1 MVLQTPTA
9 RIRNPLAVLLLS
21 SSVAFGPTVGSAQSR
36 LQAETPA
43 QAQPAA
49 SPQTQSEPYQ
59 VGPND
64 ILQITVYGQPSL
76 TGVFPIDVDGNIG
89 YPVIGTISMKGLTTA
104 QISEKIGN
112 TLSQHIPGLTVTA
125 SISQYAPV
133 FVMGDVKAPGKYDF
147 RPGMVALELMALG
160 GGAGKG
166 EAPAVT
172 AGMQMISA
180 QQEYA
185 DLQMQITTTNIRR
198 IRLKAELDGTAF
210 DYQLPQANPA
220 NAQAASLS
228 QHMLDGEKTLF
239 NVRRSNLAAER
250 DALNAQS
257 ASYGDEIQ
265 TLQQSI
271 KLHDAEI
278 QLLQENVESS
288 KSLVDRGLAA
298 KSNLRDMERDL
309 SATRRDALE
318 LGSFL
323 ARARQNQLAV
333 QQRIANL
340 EEARRSEAATSLQE
354 LDLNIARMEL
364 RSNAQLQ
371 TMAEIAKSSGNISSS
386 DMRQKLLFTISRN
399 INGAFEEIKA
409 DERTRIR
416 PGDILRIELDLS
428 KLTGSPA

>member
-1 MVLQTPTA
+1 MVRQTPTA
-9 RIRNPLAVLLLS
+9 RNRYRLAILLLS
-21 SSVAFGPTVGSAQSR
+21 SCVAFGPTVGTAQTS
-36 LQAETPA
+36 LQAEAKPKAQSETPS
-43 QAQPAA
+43 QP
-49 SPQTQSEPYQ
+49 PGEPYQ
-59 VGPND
+59 LGPND
-64 ILQITVYGQPSL
+64 VLQITVYGQPSL
-76 TGVFPIDVDGNIG
+76 TGIYPVDVDGNIG
-89 YPVIGTISMKGLTTA
+89 YPVIGTISLKGLTTA
-104 QISEKIGN
+104 QIGEKIAN
-112 TLSQHIPGLTVTA
+112 ALSQHIPGLTVTA
-125 SISQYAPV
+125 SVSQYAPV
-133 FVMGDVKAPGKYDF
+133 FVVGDVKAPGKYDF

-198 IRLKAELDGTAF
+198 VRLKAELDGTEF
-210 DYQLPQANPA
+210 DYQLPQATST
-220 NAQAASLS
+220 NAQSASLS

-239 NVRRSNLAAER
+239 NVRRNNLAAER
-250 DALNAQS
+250 VALNAQS

-271 KLHDAEI
+271 KLHDTEI
-278 QLLQENVESS
+278 QLLQENVDSS

-340 EEARRSEAATSLQE
+340 EEARKSEAATSLQE

-399 INGAFEEIKA
+399 VNGTFEEINA
-409 DERTRIR
+409 DERTKIR
-416 PGDILRIELDLS
+416 PGDILRIELDMS

>member
-1 MVLQTPTA
+1 MAHKTPTVPILH
-9 RIRNPLAVLLLS
+9 RLAALLLS
-21 SSVAFGPTVGSAQSR
+21 SCMVIGPTGAN
-36 LQAETPA
+36 A
-43 QAQPAA
+43 QAQLPADMA
-49 SPQTQSEPYQ
+49 ARTPPGPVPQPASEPYQ
-59 VGPND
+59 VGAND
-64 ILQITVYGQPSL
+64 VLQITVYGQPSL
-76 TGVFPIDVDGNIG
+76 TGLYPVDVDGNIG
-89 YPVIGTISMKGLTTA
+89 YPVIGTIGIKGLTTA
-104 QISEKIGN
+104 QISEKLGQA
-112 TLSQHIPGLTVTA
+112 LSQHIPGLTVTV

-180 QQEYA
+180 QQEHA

-198 IRLKAELDGTAF
+198 VRLKAELDGTAF
-210 DYQLPQANPA
+210 DYQLPQTTPA
-220 NAQAASLS
+220 NGQAASLS
-228 QHMLDGEKTLF
+228 QHMLEGEKTLF

-257 ASYGDEIQ
+257 ASYGDEIE

-371 TMAEIAKSSGNISSS
+371 TMAEIAKSSGNIASS
-386 DMRQKLLFTISRN
+386 DMRQRLLFTISRN
-399 INGAFEEIKA
+399 VSGSFEEIKA